1 VSAALEFQTLAE
13 LCAEVDAMGPRKWLI
28 RGIWPAGA
36 YGAHAAEMKA
46 QKSWNGF
53 DLAVSV
59 ASGTPWLN
67 TYEVDAPGPVIIFAG
82 EGGKAAIVRRLRAI
96 CNGRGLKAEDL
107 PIVVCARAPHLG
119 NNAHLALF
127 QEQTAHT
134 KPSLVILDPLY
145 LSAGGADGKDLYAMG
160 ALLEKAQHTCE
171 AHDASLLVITHY
183 NRKEGSGP
191 MRMTGAG
198 PAEWG
203 RILIGAKVISR
214 HTNIETLATTVVL
227 ELDVI
232 GGEIPDQG
240 IRVRRDIHA
249 DDPADLDSPLHY
261 NVHVLTVEEAV
272 GMAAA
277 GNTDL
282 PPAARKLLEAL
293 EALDQPSTSSE
304 LVDWIADKHGHG
316 LKRETVSRNLN
327 ALERVGAVA
336 CTNPE
341 KAVGDAKLW
350 DLTASAISHQDTDF
364 DDDSVVSSDENTPS
378 VTSRDVTR
386 DDHTVTDDVITCDPP
401 IGVTRSR
408 HTATVTPE
416 QAEKNR
422 VTVT

>member
-1 VSAALEFQTLAE
+1 
-13 LCAEVDAMGPRKWLI
+13 MGPRKWLI

-36 YGAHAAEMKA
+36 YGVHGAEMKA

-134 KPSLVILDPLY
+134 KPRLVILDPLY

-160 ALLEKAQHTCE
+160 ALLERAQHTCE
-171 AHDASLLVITHY
+171 AHDASLFVITHY
-183 NRKEGSGP
+183 NRKEGTGP
-191 MRMTGAG
+191 MRITGAG

-203 RILIGAKVISR
+203 RVLIGAKVISR

-249 DDPADLDSPLHY
+249 DDPQTSTRHSTTTSTCSPSRKPSAWPQQATQTFRRPPGSSSRHSKRS
-261 NVHVLTVEEAV
+261 TSP
-272 GMAAA
+272 
-277 GNTDL
+277 
-282 PPAARKLLEAL
+282 PPA
-293 EALDQPSTSSE
+293 PSSSTGSQTST
-304 LVDWIADKHGHG
+304 D
-316 LKRETVSRNLN
+316 
-327 ALERVGAVA
+327 
-336 CTNPE
+336 
-341 KAVGDAKLW
+341 
-350 DLTASAISHQDTDF
+350 TASNAK
-364 DDDSVVSSDENTPS
+364 PS
-378 VTSRDVTR
+378 V
-386 DDHTVTDDVITCDPP
+386 
-401 IGVTRSR
+401 
-408 HTATVTPE
+408 AT
-416 QAEKNR
+416 
-422 VTVT
+422 